1 MGCQTASLFYKKISQ
16 YTLNYI
22 LYLGVPLRVGL
33 SAISFSA
40 ALQKDAAPIPNAEGL
55 LKTNFQF
62 SNFNFQFP

>member
-16 YTLNYI
+16 YTPNYI
-22 LYLGVPLRVGL
+22 LYLGVPLCVGL

-40 ALQKDAAPIPNAEGL
+40 TLQKDAAPIPNAEGL